1 MSSRRSPAPPVRRGA
16 AVVLVAPVLVAGAL
30 AGCGVQPAANGS
42 GGDAGSTS
50 AAATP
55 AAEPASDAAV
65 AVAKSLPRADKA
77 SPFDDPGAVTR
88 LGLYATPE
96 EAARVMAARPGGA
109 LRVKVD
115 RGGDEAAA
123 LAVNLVW
130 GEQAAA
136 DLPKAAPVFVT
147 GEDLRLAAT
156 VVDRLE
162 EGGLTR
168 VYLVGPRRS
177 PR

>member
-1 MSSRRSPAPPVRRGA
+1 M
-16 AVVLVAPVLVAGAL
+16 AVLRTLT
-30 AGCGVQPAANGS
+30 GCGVQPASYGS
-42 GGDAGSTS
+42 GGDAGSPS
-50 AAATP
+50 AATAA

-65 AVAKSLPRADKA
+65 AFAKSLPRADKA
-77 SPFDDPGAVTR
+77 SPFDDSGAVTR
-88 LGLYATPE
+88 LGLYATPD
-96 EAARVMAARPGGA
+96 EAARVLAARPGGA

-130 GEQAAA
+130 GEQAAS
-136 DLPKAAPVFVT
+136 DLPRSAPVFVT
-147 GEDLRLAAT
+147 GDDLRLAAT

-168 VYLVGPRRS
+168 VYLVGPRRAAGPQPAS
-177 PR
+177 APLTVQ